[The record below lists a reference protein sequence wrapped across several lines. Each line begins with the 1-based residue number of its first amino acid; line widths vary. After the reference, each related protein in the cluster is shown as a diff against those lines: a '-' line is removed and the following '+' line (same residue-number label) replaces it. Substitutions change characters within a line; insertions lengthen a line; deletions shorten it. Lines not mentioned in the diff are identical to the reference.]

1 MKPFWEQ
8 IIDQP
13 VALIIVVVLIIVAIA
28 LGIQLS
34 RVRRQMSEAREAHQQ
49 SEHELA
55 RSRHDQ
61 ELQHQR
67 LEQAESRAAEL
78 SEQLRELERRVEY
91 WRNQASTLEQRSATL
106 EAEKQSEH
114 NRAESLVREREELRV
129 RRDELSASLEAARV
143 KLREQDVTIDKERK
157 ATTEKLELL
166 ERNRD
171 ALKHEFE
178 NLANRIF
185 EQKSEHFSK
194 QTRTSLDSLLN
205 PFRDQIQDF
214 RKRVEDVYTTETKDR
229 QALRSEIK
237 SLQDLN
243 RQITEEAANLT
254 RALKGDKKIQG
265 NWGELILE
273 RVLEKSGL
281 RKGVEYDTQGSYR
294 DGDGQL
300 LRPDVVVHLPDQ
312 RNLIIDSKVSLLAYQ
327 QWVTE
332 EDEIERENHLKA
344 HVEAVRQ
351 HIRTLSEKDYSQ
363 LNGLH
368 SPDFVLLFMP
378 IEPAFVAAF
387 QYDENLFAEAFEKK
401 IIVVTPTTLLATLRT
416 IENIWRYERQS
427 QNARKIADRAGA
439 VYDKLRVFVEAMER
453 MGSQIQ
459 TVQTTYDGAMNTLT
473 RGRGNLISQASKF
486 VELGVRVKKELP
498 RTITEQ
504 ADAGGEDDDTPAA
517 LDRQSDEAPAGAGAE
532 PGGAEGHDGSTAQ
545 DSQDEPSG
553 EHEENDDVLKD

>member
-1 MKPFWEQ
+1 MNPLWQQ

-13 VALIIVVVLIIVAIA
+13 VVLAIGVVLIVLIIVS
-28 LGIQLS
+28 LGWGRVLAS
-34 RVRRQMSEAREAHQQ
+34 RLTAGQARCQEL
-49 SEHELA
+49 ERELA
-55 RSRHDQ
+55 AHRHEN
-61 ELQHQR
+61 ELRQQR
-67 LEQAESRAAEL
+67 LEQVTDHADSLEARV
-78 SEQLRELERRVEY
+78 RELDERNEH
-91 WRNQASTLEQRSATL
+91 WRTQASTLEQRVATL
-106 EAEKQSEH
+106 EAEKQAEH
-114 NRAESLVREREELRV
+114 SRAEGIAQERDQLQSRREELARELESVRV
-129 RRDELSASLEAARV
+129 T
-143 KLREQDVTIDKERK
+143 LRERDVTLEEERRS
-157 ATTEKLELL
+157 TTEKLELL
-166 ERNRD
+166 ERNRE
-171 ALKHEFE
+171 ALKQEFE

-185 EQKSEHFSK
+185 EQKSERFSQ
-194 QTRTSLDSLLN
+194 QTRTSLDNLLN

-214 RKRVEDVYTTETKDR
+214 RKRVEDVYTSETKDR

-294 DGDGQL
+294 DADGQL
-300 LRPDVVVHLPDQ
+300 LRPDVVVHLPDR
-312 RNLIIDSKVSLLAYQ
+312 RNLIVDSKVSLVAYQ

-332 EDEIERENHLKA
+332 EDEGEKENHLRA
-344 HVEAVRQ
+344 HVDAVRQ
-351 HIRTLSEKDYSQ
+351 HIRGLSEKDYSQ
-363 LNGLH
+363 LHGLH

-427 QNARKIADRAGA
+427 QNARKIADRASA
-439 VYDKLRVFVEAMER
+439 VYDKLRVFVEAMEK
-453 MGSQIQ
+453 MGGQLQ

-498 RTITEQ
+498 RTITDQ
-504 ADAGGEDDDTPAA
+504 AEAGGENDVDDGLP
-517 LDRQSDEAPAGAGAE
+517 LDA
-532 PGGAEGHDGSTAQ
+532 DGSTEQAGT
-545 DSQDEPSG
+545 DEES
-553 EHEENDDVLKD
+553 DDVLKE

>member
-1 MKPFWEQ
+1 MPLWEQ
-8 IIDQP
+8 IIEQP
-13 VALIIVVVLIIVAIA
+13 VVLASGIVLIVLAV
-28 LGIQLS
+28 LLL
-34 RVRRQMSEAREAHQQ
+34 VRGRI
-49 SEHELA
+49 LA
-55 RSRHDQ
+55 RQLAAGESHRQ
-61 ELQHQR
+61 Q
-67 LEQAESRAAEL
+67 LEQALFRHQHDNELQRQRLDQVTRKADELDKRARDLDER
-78 SEQLRELERRVEY
+78 SEHWRSQSASLQQRV
-91 WRNQASTLEQRSATL
+91 ATL
-106 EAEKQSEH
+106 EAEKQAEH
-114 NRAESLVREREELRV
+114 ARAEGVSRERDQLASRRSELSEELESV
-129 RRDELSASLEAARV
+129 RMV
-143 KLREQDVTIDKERK
+143 LRERDVTLEKERK
-157 ATTEKLELL
+157 STTEKLELL

-171 ALKHEFE
+171 ALKQEFE

-185 EQKSEHFSK
+185 EQKSERFTQ
-194 QTRTSLDSLLN
+194 QTRTSLDTLLN
-205 PFRDQIQDF
+205 PFRDQLQDF
-214 RKRVEDVYTTETKDR
+214 RKRVEDVYTTETRDR

-254 RALKGDKKIQG
+254 RALKGDKRIQG

-281 RKGVEYDTQGSYR
+281 RKGMEYDTQGSYR
-294 DGDGQL
+294 DADGQL
-300 LRPDVVVHLPDQ
+300 LRPDVVVHLPDR

-332 EDEIERENHLKA
+332 DDDIQRESHLQA

-351 HIRTLSEKDYSQ
+351 HIRSLSEKDYSQ

-387 QYDENLFAEAFEKK
+387 QHDENLFAEAFEKK

-427 QNARKIADRAGA
+427 QNARMIADRASA
-439 VYDKLRVFVEAMER
+439 VYDKLRVFVEALEK
-453 MGSQIQ
+453 MGGQLQ
-459 TVQTTYDGAMNTLT
+459 TVQATYDGAMNTLT

-498 RTITEQ
+498 RTITDQ
-504 ADAGGEDDDTPAA
+504 ADAGGDDLA
-517 LDRQSDEAPAGAGAE
+517 AE
-532 PGGAEGHDGSTAQ
+532 PAP
-545 DSQDEPSG
+545 DEEVG
-553 EHEENDDVLKD
+553 RDQAGTDEENDDGCKE

>member
-1 MKPFWEQ
+1 MAAEQ
-8 IIDQP
+8 SHRQQLEQD
-13 VALIIVVVLIIVAIA
+13 
-28 LGIQLS
+28 LS
-34 RVRRQMSEAREAHQQ
+34 RHQ
-49 SEHELA
+49 
-55 RSRHDQ
+55 HDN
-61 ELQHQR
+61 ELQRQR
-67 LEQAESRAAEL
+67 LEQITHRADEL
-78 SEQLRELERRVEY
+78 DKRARELDERSEHWRGQSASLQQRV
-91 WRNQASTLEQRSATL
+91 ATL
-106 EAEKQSEH
+106 EAEKQAEQA
-114 NRAESLVREREELRV
+114 RAEGLSRERDRLV
-129 RRDELSASLEAARV
+129 GRRDELSHELESVRMV
-143 KLREQDVTIDKERK
+143 LRERDVTLDKERK
-157 ATTEKLELL
+157 TTTEKLELL

-171 ALKHEFE
+171 ALKQEFE

-185 EQKSEHFSK
+185 EQKSERFTQ
-194 QTRTSLDSLLN
+194 QTRTSLDTLLN
-205 PFRDQIQDF
+205 PFRDQLQDF
-214 RKRVEDVYTTETKDR
+214 RKRVEDVYTTETRDR

-281 RKGVEYDTQGSYR
+281 RKGMEYDTQGSYR
-294 DGDGQL
+294 DADGQL
-300 LRPDVVVHLPDQ
+300 LRPDVVVHLPDK
-312 RNLIIDSKVSLLAYQ
+312 RNLIIDSKVSLVAYQ

-332 EDEIERENHLKA
+332 EDDVERENHLKA

-351 HIRTLSEKDYSQ
+351 HIRSLSEKDYSQ

-427 QNARKIADRAGA
+427 QNARKIADRASA
-439 VYDKLRVFVEAMER
+439 VYDKLRIFVETMEK
-453 MGSQIQ
+453 MGGQLQ

-498 RTITEQ
+498 RTITDQ
-504 ADAGGEDDDTPAA
+504 ADAGGEDDDVAVELNPEEEDSSNQAA
-517 LDRQSDEAPAGAGAE
+517 TDEE
-532 PGGAEGHDGSTAQ
+532 SKDG
-545 DSQDEPSG
+545 
-553 EHEENDDVLKD
+553 LKE